1 MEGNMKFIHKKPKL
15 SKGRKPVCF
24 LLCLIFVLSLFP
36 GSVLGADGMGDLTPE
51 QPVLVI
57 TGQGIIDGGVYTA
70 DNVSNEKSY
79 TLADLQALSGLT
91 AENLYSAI
99 NSSDTRRI
107 FRSEGVDLAGLL
119 ELSGYSGDS
128 LSAVAS
134 DGYSGTIDLSSPR
147 YYYPGVGTGDA
158 AGETAVAPILAWGS
172 ARSTAP
178 EVPRPEAMQD
188 QNLQVF
194 IGQENVTDV
203 NNSLFVGNVG
213 MLLAGDEITG
223 QSIAILGTSYT
234 RAQLLLMQRAE
245 WSYTYI
251 TQGGDRTDLIRGVP
265 LAVLLERLSD
275 NALIEFQPADGW
287 AGISAYSMT
296 KGELIA
302 KNAILA
308 YEICEDQVWNGI
320 FKTARSGPETGC
332 FSLYI
337 DGMQPASMIVSIR
350 ERAAFSDLD
359 GFEWAAPAI
368 EALAEA
374 GIVQGIGNNRFDPG
388 GNFTRSAFVTILGQ
402 AMEIDTSA
410 PAESSRRFNDVD
422 YDSWYGPFIGWGVMV
437 GLLRGYGDGNF
448 GPEDALTMEHLLI
461 ICDKVGFTDIP
472 DTIDTEA
479 VRPATRAEASVIVH
493 AMLLAGIR
501 IEAISTLTPYKHIT
515 YEGAPYNLDAITGA
529 TLTVEGPGVDMS
541 VPITVRQLQE
551 TIDNNVYRG
560 VYTDNRGQ
568 RSYEGIRLLSLID
581 GYINE
586 NVVTLDDNIEV
597 VFKNRWRQ
605 DVGRMTYSQIMEA
618 ENSGNP
624 VILAY
629 GMANADESNTRP
641 LVFIGGAGEN
651 PALGNDDGPL
661 KLVYNMGMAGS
672 LPDSGLFTSVA
683 YLYVEEYGGRPGFK
697 HITANDTAYN
707 NPANTDYLI
716 TFTGEALGREVTLS
730 LRDLQEMV
738 EYGPDGRPAADGL
751 GHRDEYSLSNTT
763 YWYVNEY
770 EGVKLWDLLVYMGLP
785 ASMSADNST
794 LVSFS
799 SWDNYLINTRFSLAQ
814 LADPDQFYF
823 YEKSPLDIGTDR
835 PTREQL
841 STPEYQPG
849 NQGDNWIPDSN
860 GYPAMRGYPVLL
872 AYGLNGYP
880 YIKDSTLPGFRPGL
894 GNDGGPMRLIYGK
907 ADGLN
912 RTNPNALEN
921 YAYFYNNGSQQ
932 LQRVQ
937 EVYVGNELR
946 YSTHM
951 ENPDPAYQAMKDRH
965 ALTVDIVID
974 GQVTSHSFTLSEL
987 EAIIYGVDKR
997 TRDGDGRQEKG
1008 YYFTH
1013 LAGGGGDR
1021 IQDLYEGV
1029 NLEYLLLSHIG
1040 LQGTLGTVEFYS
1052 GSNAQPD
1059 AIHDLAD
1066 IGSRGYNSLNG
1077 TDGLGMAVAFAK
1089 NGYPLV
1095 ADRDS
1100 AGYVRDDPY
1109 LDGRAIMNNGG
1120 PLMFVRGQTA
1130 QERDSNT
1137 VESTSDNKT
1146 RVQNLTRIVVNLDAD
1161 SFAHISPDQSA
1172 EAAQEILFSGSV
1184 AQAAGV
1190 SITVGTLETMQRY
1203 MTTGS
1208 YSVGGAPAIY
1218 RGLDLLRLLNDRAI
1232 GASGLM
1238 SYVTI
1243 RGAGGETEISLE
1255 RLTAASAAGKPIIL
1269 AYGFSSGG
1277 PPDYFGA
1284 APLSPPIGPVRLI
1297 IDGATSADCIT
1308 NVGEVAVSASTLDG
1322 WKHNTGVYAQYAGTT
1337 LEISGQNLAGNRN
1350 FTLAQLE
1357 AMDNIFVFDT
1367 YSIGS
1372 TNYWSQGVDLY
1383 KLLQNIG
1390 FAGGLTTSEIT
1401 VTASDGYSIQF
1412 TGSQLADGVNGKPM
1426 ILAFGQGTTQTN
1438 GLPLVPT
1445 SSDVGYSP
1453 VAANDGGPLRLM
1465 VHDNSG
1471 WSVKNIVRIVVGA
1484 AGGTN
1489 VEGNT
1494 ASTSDLHEAPARIIP
1509 LSASPHRSESMILL
1523 SDSSAPIER
1532 EFNLYQGGENGFPE
1546 AGVRVAV
1553 PDKNGGFWVG
1563 TNGGGA
1569 VYTAPSGEMTVYTT
1583 PQLRN
1588 NSVTGIAVDS
1598 DGGVW
1603 LAQGGTSSNQSTH
1616 SGVAYFKDGE
1626 FTFFNR
1632 ANSGLP
1638 SDWVYALDIASD
1650 GSVWFTSQYSSGD
1663 EGSFN
1668 GGITKYAPSTGE
1680 WFTWT
1685 IEDSLPTASGWDVKA
1700 DNSGGAWL
1708 TTYRNSAVDTNP
1720 PDVCYVYINAAG
1732 EVVSFPD
1739 LAGIDEYSWPRSIA
1753 IDPDGGTYIVRSS
1766 AGTNRPDHGGYLD
1779 YIAPDGSVT
1788 SYAARDVIP
1797 DLVGKAVEMPP
1808 FYPTLRIVFADDS
1821 GDLWLGTDGL
1831 GVYRC
1836 TVSPDG
1842 AISVA
1847 ERFSCENGY
1856 WPEYRSLE
1864 NIWSILVSEDAI
1876 FIGSNGGMAWTGY
1889 ETGSPV
1895 ERPGAASREEAERVV
1910 RALAALPDADITRAV
1925 LVEILASLTTGFDI
1939 PDPGAAPFT
1948 DVPERAS
1955 YAGFIVWAASLGLV
1969 NGYPDGSFRPEGLIT
1984 REELAVLVDRFIRF
1998 FNLQPM
2004 GVTGAPN
2011 YIDQSRINSFA
2022 AGAVLRLH
2030 QYGIMGGID
2039 GLFNPGGTVMRSELI
2054 EIINMYIRIC
2064 LD

>member
-1 MEGNMKFIHKKPKL
+1 MIFIQKKPKVNT
-15 SKGRKPVCF
+15 GRKPVCF
-24 LLCLIFVLSLFP
+24 LLCLILVLSLFP
-36 GSVLGADGMGDLTPE
+36 GSAFGADGMG
-51 QPVLVI
+51 
-57 TGQGIIDGGVYTA
+57 
-70 DNVSNEKSY
+70 
-79 TLADLQALSGLT
+79 
-91 AENLYSAI
+91 
-99 NSSDTRRI
+99 
-107 FRSEGVDLAGLL
+107 
-119 ELSGYSGDS
+119 
-128 LSAVAS
+128 
-134 DGYSGTIDLSSPR
+134 
-147 YYYPGVGTGDA
+147 
-158 AGETAVAPILAWGS
+158 
-172 ARSTAP
+172 
-178 EVPRPEAMQD
+178 
-188 QNLQVF
+188 
-194 IGQENVTDV
+194 
-203 NNSLFVGNVG
+203 
-213 MLLAGDEITG
+213 
-223 QSIAILGTSYT
+223 
-234 RAQLLLMQRAE
+234 
-245 WSYTYI
+245 
-251 TQGGDRTDLIRGVP
+251 
-265 LAVLLERLSD
+265 
-275 NALIEFQPADGW
+275 
-287 AGISAYSMT
+287 
-296 KGELIA
+296 
-302 KNAILA
+302 
-308 YEICEDQVWNGI
+308 
-320 FKTARSGPETGC
+320 
-332 FSLYI
+332 
-337 DGMQPASMIVSIR
+337 

-374 GIVQGIGNNRFDPG
+374 GIVQGVGNNRFDPG

-402 AMEIDTSA
+402 AMGVDASA
-410 PAESSRRFNDVD
+410 PAEGNRRFNDVD

-437 GLLRGYGDGNF
+437 GLLQGYGDGSF
-448 GPEDALTMEHLLI
+448 GPEDALTIEHLLI

-472 DTIDTEA
+472 DVIDTEA

-529 TLTVEGPGVDMS
+529 TLTVEGPGVEMS

-568 RSYEGIRLLSLID
+568 RIYEGIRLLSLID

-586 NVVTLDDNIEV
+586 NVATLGDNIEV

-629 GMANADESNTRP
+629 GVANTDESNIRP

-661 KLVYNMGMAGS
+661 KLVYDMGTAES
-672 LPDSGLFTSVA
+672 LPDNGFFTSVA
-683 YLYVEEYGGRPGFK
+683 YVYVEEHGGRPGFK
-697 HITANDTAYN
+697 HITANNPAYN

-716 TFTGEALGREVTLS
+716 TFTGDALGREVTLS
-730 LRDLQEMV
+730 LRELQEMV

-751 GHRDEYSLSNTT
+751 GYRDEYGLSNTT

-770 EGVKLWDLLVYMGLP
+770 EGIKLWDLLVHMGLP
-785 ASMSADNST
+785 ASRSADNST

-799 SWDNYLINTRFSLAQ
+799 SWDNYLINTQFSLAQ
-814 LADPDQFYF
+814 LADPDLFYF

-841 STPEYQPG
+841 SSPEYQPG
-849 NQGDNWIPDSN
+849 NQGDNWILDSN
-860 GYPAMRGYPVLL
+860 GYPVMRGYPVLL

-880 YIKDSTLPGFRPGL
+880 YVKDSTLPGFRPGL

-912 RTNPNALEN
+912 RADPNALEN

-937 EVYVGNELR
+937 EVYVGDEVR

-951 ENPDPAYQAMKDRH
+951 ENPDPAYQAMKDQH
-965 ALTVDIVID
+965 ALTVDIVVD
-974 GQVTSHSFTLSEL
+974 GQVTSHNFTLSEL
-987 EAIIYGVDKR
+987 ESIVYGVDKR

-1029 NLEYLLLSHIG
+1029 SLEYLLLSHIG
-1040 LQGTLGTVEFYS
+1040 LQGSLGTVELYS
-1052 GSNAQPD
+1052 GNNTQPD
-1059 AIHDLAD
+1059 AIHDLAG
-1066 IGSRGYNSLNG
+1066 IGERGYNSLNG
-1077 TDGLGMAVAFAK
+1077 TEGLGMAIAFAK

-1100 AGYVRDDPY
+1100 AGYIRDDPY

-1120 PLMFVRGQTA
+1120 PLMFVRGQTG
-1130 QERDSNT
+1130 QERDANT
-1137 VESTSDNKT
+1137 VESTNDNKT

-1161 SFAHISPDQSA
+1161 TFAHIGPEQSTQ
-1172 EAAQEILFSGSV
+1172 AAQEILFSGSV
-1184 AQAAGV
+1184 AQAAGI
-1190 SITVGTLETMQRY
+1190 SISVGTLETMQRY

-1208 YSVGGAPAIY
+1208 YSVGGATGVY

-1238 SYVTI
+1238 SHVAI
-1243 RGAGGETEISLE
+1243 RGAGGEIELSLE
-1255 RLTAASAAGKPIIL
+1255 RLTAAAASGKPIIL
-1269 AYGFSSGG
+1269 AYGSSSGG
-1277 PPDYFGA
+1277 SPDYPGA
-1284 APLSPPIGPVRLI
+1284 APLSPPAGPVRWI
-1297 IDGATSADCIT
+1297 IDGASVTDCIT
-1308 NVGEVAVSASTLDG
+1308 NVSEVTVSASTLDG
-1322 WKHNTGVYAQYAGTT
+1322 WKHNTGIYAQYAETT
-1337 LEISGQNLAGNRN
+1337 LEISGQNLAENRN

-1357 AMDNIFVFDT
+1357 AMDNLFVFDT
-1367 YSIGS
+1367 YAIGS
-1372 TNYWSQGVDLY
+1372 ANYWSQGIDLY

-1445 SSDVGYSP
+1445 ASDVGYSP

-1471 WSVKNIVRIVVGA
+1471 WSVKNVIRIVVGA

-1489 VEGNT
+1489 VGSNAAAISSLPE
-1494 ASTSDLHEAPARIIP
+1494 ASVRMVS
-1509 LSASPHRSESMILL
+1509 LSASPQTSESLIPL
-1523 SDSSAPIER
+1523 SDPSEPTGRA
-1532 EFNLYQGGENGFPE
+1532 FNLYQGGENGFPE
-1546 AGVRVAV
+1546 AGLRVAV
-1553 PDKNGGFWVG
+1553 PDNDGGFWVG

-1588 NSVTGIAVDS
+1588 NSVTDIAVDS

-1603 LAQGGTSSNQSTH
+1603 FAQGGTASSQATH
-1616 SGVAYFKDGE
+1616 NGVAYLKDGE
-1626 FTFFNR
+1626 FTFFDIS
-1632 ANSGLP
+1632 NSGLP
-1638 SDWVYALDIASD
+1638 SNRVYSIDISSD
-1650 GSVWFTSQYSSGD
+1650 GAVWFASQYSAGD
-1663 EGSFN
+1663 N
-1668 GGITKYAPSTGE
+1668 GNFMGGVTKYTPSTGQWE
-1680 WFTWT
+1680 TWT
-1685 IEDSLPTASGWDVKA
+1685 IEDGLPTASGWVVEA
-1700 DNSGGAWL
+1700 DDRGGAWL
-1708 TTYRNSAVDTNP
+1708 TTYRNSEVDINP
-1720 PDVCYVYINAAG
+1720 PAVCYVYINAAG
-1732 EVVSFPD
+1732 EVISFPD
-1739 LAGIDEYSWPRSIA
+1739 LVGIDEYSWPRSIA
-1753 IDPDGGTYIVRSS
+1753 IAPDGGTYIVRSS

-1788 SYAARDVIP
+1788 SRAVRDLIP
-1797 DLVGKAVEMPP
+1797 DLLDKAVEMPP
-1808 FYPTLRIVFADDS
+1808 FYPTLRIVFVDDS

-1836 TVSPDG
+1836 TVSSDG
-1842 AISVA
+1842 TISVA
-1847 ERFSCENGY
+1847 ERFSCDNGY

-1864 NIWSILVSEDAI
+1864 NIWSILVVEGAI

-1889 ETGSPV
+1889 ETGSPAA
-1895 ERPGAASREEAERVV
+1895 RPGAASREDAERVV
-1910 RALAALPDADITRAV
+1910 QTLAAQPNTDLTRAEI
-1925 LVEILASLTTGFDI
+1925 VEILASLTTGFDTSS
-1939 PDPGAAPFT
+1939 PGAVPFT
-1948 DVPERAS
+1948 DVPENAPF
-1955 YAGFIVWAASLGLV
+1955 AGFIGWAVTLGLV

-1984 REELAVLVDRFIRF
+1984 REELAVLIDRFIRLF
-1998 FNLQPM
+1998 ELQPL
-2004 GVTGAPN
+2004 GVEGAPD

-2022 AGAVLRLH
+2022 ADAVLRMH
-2030 QYGIMGGID
+2030 QYGIMNGSNGVFD
-2039 GLFNPGGTVMRSELI
+2039 PGGTVTRVALVD
-2054 EIINMYIRIC
+2054 IINAYISIC
-2064 LD
+2064 LS